1 MGLVMIEPK
10 DGVRMLEDLLYAN
23 RTAQAAALPLV
34 RARIPETAGPFY
46 SALTAQRSHA
56 PRARPAAATG
66 GPGPNVLSSLAS
78 ARNGDRAGLMVA
90 FLTEQVVKVLDLG
103 AAQVDPQRSLME
115 LGMDSLMAM
124 ELRNR
129 LQAALNVR
137 VAVADL
143 MNGPSIQ
150 TLSAEMLTTLARR
163 LSAAPGVSADAWEE
177 GSL

>member
-1 MGLVMIEPK
+1 
-10 DGVRMLEDLLYAN
+10 MLEGLLYAN

-34 RARIPETAGPFY
+34 RARIPRDSRPLY

-56 PRARPAAATG
+56 PRACPAGASG

-78 ARNGDRAGLMVA
+78 ARNGDRAGLLVA
-90 FLTEQVVKVLDLG
+90 FVTEQVVKVLDLG
-103 AAQVDPQRSLME
+103 AARVDPQRSLME

-137 VAVADL
+137 VAFADL

-150 TLSAEMLTTLARR
+150 TLSAEMLTALAADN
-163 LSAAPGVSADAWEE
+163 SAPAPGASADAWEE